1 MSKYFN
7 SCRNQTKFIKM
18 GNLNTFWKVI
28 IFSFLFSF
36 FLMSM
41 GLYWSIQYMYWIFY
55 LVISVSVSSGIC
67 MDILIQAGL
76 SLLDLKY
83 MFFFEGV
90 SFFRHALNVI
100 KWSAGT
106 LHLIIHSTSYIL
118 RHTIIFYILMSVK
131 EKYLLSGDGNL
142 SLSNFYW
149 MSFEIWS

>member
-1 MSKYFN
+1 MQKPNQVYKNGKLEYFLKGYYFFFPFFFL
-7 SCRNQTKFIKM
+7 SDEHGIV
-18 GNLNTFWKVI
+18 LIYSIHVLDI
-28 IFSFLFSF
+28 LFSHQCF
-36 FLMSM
+36 SVFWNLHGYS
-41 GLYWSIQYMYWIFY
+41 Y
-55 LVISVSVSSGIC
+55 LGRSFITWPEIYV
-67 MDILIQAGL
+67 
-76 SLLDLKY
+76 
-83 MFFFEGV
+83 FFFEGV